1 MEIACVIDSRL
12 GSSARPGRSGGP
24 RPGRKSLPDPV
35 AAAEW
40 TEAMVGRL
48 EALGAAVESERA
60 GEAFF
65 ALDGLRG
72 IHGGSSAG
80 VLGAVREA
88 LGARSRPRR
97 PAAESPIR
105 IGTAPNRF
113 AAFAAA
119 WKGVSVPAER
129 LHLFLAPISI
139 AILRLRLDARGREAE
154 ELVDTL
160 ERLGIDTL
168 QELSRISADRVAD
181 RFGPLGLRARSLA
194 RGEDEPLRPRPPH
207 EELAEQIELP
217 EGTAGGQLERA
228 LELLVD
234 RLLAAPQRRGRTLL
248 GLRLGALLSAGGS
261 WSVEQGLGRPT
272 ASART
277 LRLLLAP
284 RLRGLPGPA
293 TALRLRALGLG
304 PPAADQIELAV
315 GGDEPRRRRL
325 GAAVREVRAAQG
337 AEALLKVLP
346 VDSASRVP
354 ERWAMLTPFPEL

>member
-1 MEIACVIDSRL
+1 
-12 GSSARPGRSGGP
+12 
-24 RPGRKSLPDPV
+24 
-35 AAAEW
+35 
-40 TEAMVGRL
+40 MVRQL
-48 EALGAAVESERA
+48 EAIGAAVESERA

-65 ALDGLRG
+65 AVDGLRG
-72 IHGGSSAG
+72 IHGGDRAG
-80 VLGAVREA
+80 VLA
-88 LGARSRPRR
+88 
-97 PAAESPIR
+97 AAEASIAGFADQSGRPPRNCASASRAPSRSPIR

-119 WKGVSVPAER
+119 WKRVSVPRSR
-129 LHLFLAPISI
+129 LHVFLAPISI
-139 AILRLRLDARGREAE
+139 AILPLRLGAPGREAE
-154 ELVDTL
+154 ELVATL
-160 ERLGIDTL
+160 ERLGIDNL
-168 QELSRISADRVAD
+168 QALSRISAERVAD
-181 RFGPLGLRARSLA
+181 RFGPLGLRARRLA
-194 RGEDEPLRPRPPH
+194 RGEDEPLRPRVPH

-217 EGTAGGQLERA
+217 EGTAGSQLERT

-277 LRLLLAP
+277 LRSLLAP
-284 RLRGLPGPA
+284 RLQGLPGPA
-293 TALRLRALGLG
+293 TALRLRALALG

-315 GGDEPRRRRL
+315 GAEEPRRRRL
-325 GAAVREVRAAQG
+325 GVAVREVRAAQG
-337 AEALLKVLP
+337 AEALLKILP